1 MKRMMVAAGLALAT
15 LAVPA
20 LPVAA
25 QEVARVR
32 DGVTITPGQTRIMIM
47 QPNIKVGSMS
57 TGGLFEPNAEW
68 TATAR
73 KLIDAQ
79 VRQQLAG
86 QGITLVA
93 QPEIAAGSDGPQN
106 PVQQYRALFPVVAK
120 AVMEF
125 QFFLGNR
132 LPTKKRPGVFDYT
145 LGSGIASMPGAQD
158 ADYALFMF
166 TEDAYGSAGRK
177 AAQLLMAGLFGVAI
191 APGVHVGYAGLVDL
205 KTGDLVWL
213 NADPEMGGDVR
224 ETDGAVKR
232 VGQLLANFPGTKL
245 TAPAPAPKK

>member
-1 MKRMMVAAGLALAT
+1 MIRILVAAAIAVMGLASA
-15 LAVPA
+15 A
-20 LPVAA
+20 LPAAA

-32 DGVTITPGQTRIMIM
+32 DGVKIVPGQTRIMII

-73 KLIDAQ
+73 GLIDGQ
-79 VRQQLAG
+79 VRQQLGTMGVKLAETPAG
-86 QGITLVA
+86 DEAGA
-93 QPEIAAGSDGPQN
+93 AIAS
-106 PVQQYRALFPVVAK
+106 QYRALFPVVAK

-145 LGSGIASMPGAQD
+145 LGKDIARMPGAAD
-158 ADYALFMF
+158 ADYALFLF
-166 TEDAYGSAGRK
+166 SEDAYGSAGRK

-213 NADPEMGGDVR
+213 NADPQMGGDVR
-224 ETDGAVKR
+224 EADGAVKR
-232 VGQLLANFPGTKL
+232 VGQLLANFPGT
-245 TAPAPAPKK
+245 APAPAATAK